1 MAENCFLGR
10 VQKKY
15 TNKLILVAS
24 FFQGLVVKTTR
35 INLEYE
41 FKEEIGKG
49 SYSVCHRCIH
59 RSTKLEFA
67 VKVSRTLLALIE
79 TSVVGMNLTKWMFT
93 HVYTCFV
100 NAKK

>member
-1 MAENCFLGR
+1 MPCTKN
-10 VQKKY
+10 
-15 TNKLILVAS
+15 TNKLILIAS

-67 VKVSRTLLALIE
+67 VKVRAFE
-79 TSVVGMNLTKWMFT
+79 ATK
-93 HVYTCFV
+93 YTFFSSFLQ
-100 NAKK
+100 NFPFF